1 MKLTGKQIAVGIK
14 EYLIM
19 AIGMYLYAFGWV
31 ACVIPA
37 GGMGGGATGLSIL
50 LNHLFPQI
58 TMGTFVFIINFILL
72 IIAGFIVGW
81 NFGIKTIYCI
91 VMLSIAMDVCDA
103 VIPENILV
111 YYTQNI
117 DSHNILL
124 VILGAVIAGTGV
136 ATSFSQGGSTGGT
149 DIVAM
154 IINKYRK
161 MSYGRIV
168 VFSDFIIIASSLF
181 VSDLGID
188 GVIYGYIFVAVFG
201 YTVDMI
207 QAGNN
212 HSNQILI
219 VTHDYKAMA
228 DAMLYKANRGATLLD
243 AQGWYSK
250 EEKKIVMVVC
260 RKRDTSMILKIA
272 KSVDPNAFISVGSV
286 MGVYGKGFDALNKV

>member
-1 MKLTGKQIAVGIK
+1 MSGTVGHKFLIGLK
-14 EYLIM
+14 EYALM
-19 AIGMYLYAFGWV
+19 ALGMFIYAFGWIG
-31 ACVIPA
+31 CILPA
-37 GGMGGGATGLSIL
+37 NCMGGGASGVSLLVYHLIGGTISMGVIL
-50 LNHLFPQI
+50 
-58 TMGTFVFIINFILL
+58 FIINAILL
-72 IIAGFIVGW
+72 LIAGFVVGW
-81 NFGIKTIYCI
+81 RFGIKTIYCI
-91 VMLSIAMDVCDA
+91 VILSVAMSLLQSL
-103 VIPENILV
+103 IPAGVDLFQLDNR
-111 YYTQNI
+111 
-117 DSHNILL
+117 LL
-124 VILGAVIAGTGV
+124 SAILGGISAGIGV
-136 ATSFSQGGSTGGT
+136 AICFSQGGSTGGT

-168 VFSDFIIIASSLF
+168 VFSDFIIIASALF

-260 RKRDTSMILKIA
+260 RKRDTSTILKIA

>member
-1 MKLTGKQIAVGIK
+1 MRGVVGNKLMTALK
-14 EYLIM
+14 EYSLM
-19 AIGMYLYAFGWV
+19 ALGMFIYAFGWIG
-31 ACVIPA
+31 CILPA
-37 GGMGGGATGLSIL
+37 NCMGGGASGVS
-50 LNHLFPQI
+50 
-58 TMGTFVFIINFILL
+58 LL
-72 IIAGFIVGW
+72 IYHLIGGTISMGVILFAINALLLLIAGFVVGW
-81 NFGIKTIYCI
+81 RFGIKTIYCI
-91 VMLSIAMDVCDA
+91 VILSVAMSTLQSL
-103 VIPENILV
+103 IPAG
-111 YYTQNI
+111 I
-117 DSHNILL
+117 DLFQLDNRLL
-124 VILGAVIAGTGV
+124 SAILGGISAGIGV
-136 ATSFSQGGSTGGT
+136 AICFSQGGSTGGT

-161 MSYGRIV
+161 VSYGRIV
-168 VFSDFIIIASSLF
+168 VFSDFIIIASALL

-212 HSNQILI
+212 HSNQIFI
-219 VTHDYKAMA
+219 VTHDYQAMA

-272 KSVDPNAFISVGSV
+272 KSVDPYAFISVGSV

>member
-1 MKLTGKQIAVGIK
+1 MSGTVGHKFLIGLK
-14 EYLIM
+14 EYALM
-19 AIGMYLYAFGWV
+19 ALGMFIYAFGWIG
-31 ACVIPA
+31 CILPA
-37 GGMGGGATGLSIL
+37 NCMGGGASGVSLLVYHLIGGTVSMGVILFLINAIL
-50 LNHLFPQI
+50 LL
-58 TMGTFVFIINFILL
+58 
-72 IIAGFIVGW
+72 IAGFVVGW
-81 NFGIKTIYCI
+81 RFGIKTIYCI
-91 VMLSIAMDVCDA
+91 VVLSVAMSLLQSL
-103 VIPENILV
+103 IPAGMDLFQLDNR
-111 YYTQNI
+111 
-117 DSHNILL
+117 LL
-124 VILGAVIAGTGV
+124 SAILGGISAGIGV
-136 ATSFSQGGSTGGT
+136 AICFSQGGSTGGT

-168 VFSDFIIIASSLF
+168 VFSDFIIIASALF

-219 VTHDYKAMA
+219 VTHDYKTMA

>member
-1 MKLTGKQIAVGIK
+1 MSGDFRHKLLIGLK
-14 EYLIM
+14 EYSLM
-19 AIGMYLYAFGWV
+19 ALGMFIYAFGWIG
-31 ACVIPA
+31 CILPA
-37 GGMGGGATGLSIL
+37 NCMGGGASGVSLLIYHLIGGTVSMGVLLFVINAIL
-50 LNHLFPQI
+50 LL
-58 TMGTFVFIINFILL
+58 
-72 IIAGFIVGW
+72 IAGFVVGW
-81 NFGIKTIYCI
+81 RFGIKTIYCI
-91 VMLSIAMDVCDA
+91 VVLSIAMSLLQSL
-103 VIPENILV
+103 IPAGMDLFQLDNR
-111 YYTQNI
+111 
-117 DSHNILL
+117 LL
-124 VILGAVIAGTGV
+124 SAILGGISAGIGV
-136 ATSFSQGGSTGGT
+136 AICFSQGGSTGGT

-168 VFSDFIIIASSLF
+168 VFSDFIIIASALF

-228 DAMLYKANRGATLLD
+228 DAMLYRANRGATLLD

>member
-1 MKLTGKQIAVGIK
+1 MSGTVGHKFLIGLK
-14 EYLIM
+14 EYALM
-19 AIGMYLYAFGWV
+19 ALGMFIYAFGWIG
-31 ACVIPA
+31 CILPA
-37 GGMGGGATGLSIL
+37 NCMGGGASGVSLLVYHVIDGAVSMGVILFAINAIL
-50 LNHLFPQI
+50 LL
-58 TMGTFVFIINFILL
+58 V
-72 IIAGFIVGW
+72 AGFVVGW
-81 NFGIKTIYCI
+81 RFGIKTIFCI
-91 VMLSIAMDVCDA
+91 VVLSIAMSVLQS
-103 VIPENILV
+103 VIPAGTDLFQLDNR
-111 YYTQNI
+111 
-117 DSHNILL
+117 LL
-124 VILGAVIAGTGV
+124 SAILGGISAGIGV
-136 ATSFSQGGSTGGT
+136 AICFSQGGSTGGT

>member
-1 MKLTGKQIAVGIK
+1 MSERVGHKLLIGLK
-14 EYLIM
+14 EYSLM
-19 AIGMYLYAFGWV
+19 ALGMFIYAFGWIG
-31 ACVIPA
+31 CILPA
-37 GGMGGGATGLSIL
+37 NCMGGGASGVNLLVYHIIGGSLSMGVIL
-50 LNHLFPQI
+50 
-58 TMGTFVFIINFILL
+58 FIINAILL
-72 IIAGFIVGW
+72 LIAGFVVGW
-81 NFGIKTIYCI
+81 RFGIKTIYCI
-91 VMLSIAMDVCDA
+91 VVLSVAMSVLQS
-103 VIPENILV
+103 VIPAGADLFHLDNR
-111 YYTQNI
+111 
-117 DSHNILL
+117 LL
-124 VILGAVIAGTGV
+124 SAILGGISAGVGV
-136 ATSFSQGGSTGGT
+136 AICFSQGGSTGGT

-219 VTHDYKAMA
+219 VTHDYKAMS

>member
-1 MKLTGKQIAVGIK
+1 MRGPIGHKLLIGLK
-14 EYLIM
+14 EYSLM
-19 AIGMYLYAFGWV
+19 ALGMFIYAFGWIG
-31 ACVIPA
+31 CILPA
-37 GGMGGGATGLSIL
+37 NCMGGGASGVSLLVYHLIGGTVSMGVILFLINAIL
-50 LNHLFPQI
+50 LL
-58 TMGTFVFIINFILL
+58 
-72 IIAGFIVGW
+72 IAGFVVGW
-81 NFGIKTIYCI
+81 RFGIKTIYCI
-91 VMLSIAMDVCDA
+91 VVLSVAMSLLQSL
-103 VIPENILV
+103 IPAGMDLFQLDNR
-111 YYTQNI
+111 
-117 DSHNILL
+117 LL
-124 VILGAVIAGTGV
+124 SAILGGISAGIGV
-136 ATSFSQGGSTGGT
+136 AICFSQGGSTGGT

-168 VFSDFIIIASSLF
+168 VFSDFIIIASALF

-219 VTHDYKAMA
+219 VTHDYKTMA